1 MFVKQIQMQF
11 TDIDGNGTVNLS
23 EFCDLVNIIYATI
36 GSPRVSKQPDPNH
49 VSTPQP
55 SNPSDCTQ
63 KAPDPVTSNNA
74 QINYG
79 NIIVDTVQK
88 TA

>member
-36 GSPRVSKQPDPNH
+36 GSISPRVSKQPAPA
-49 VSTPQP
+49 SEPTATPKPFPEPLIHNCELTDEQYLDEE
-55 SNPSDCTQ
+55 NE
-63 KAPDPVTSNNA
+63 K
-74 QINYG
+74 QILKIKN
-79 NIIVDTVQK
+79 
-88 TA
+88 

>member
-36 GSPRVSKQPDPNH
+36 GSISPRVSKQPAPA
-49 VSTPQP
+49 SEPTATPIIAIHNCELTDEQYLDEE
-55 SNPSDCTQ
+55 NE
-63 KAPDPVTSNNA
+63 K
-74 QINYG
+74 QILKIKN
-79 NIIVDTVQK
+79 
-88 TA
+88 